1 MMYQFAPFSGP
12 RLVLPLRAGVGLHR
26 RDSREN
32 QPPPFNGIMAEALLI
47 PQFEQDLS
55 DYALKSYVDSAV
67 ANKDVGVTTFNGRKG
82 AVSPQSGDYTYSMVG
97 AASSGHN
104 HSGTYS
110 ESGHT
115 HNYAAANHTHS
126 YAASNHSHDYA
137 ASNHTH
143 TITGSSHTHSDYASS
158 THSHSNYASSSHT
171 HSYAS
176 TNHSHSDYAS
186 SSHTHSGYAS
196 STHTHSYASSSHTHS
211 GYASSSHTHS
221 ASDISD
227 LDSGGG
233 GLTDYFTV
241 NFLGTCTSTEAYRHT
256 TTLTWYRTDTESSYH
271 SNTTLTSKKAI
282 HQYST
287 GNGTWNVL
295 IPGNSVTT
303 RFTVSPGS
311 VSYFFDLTVRLSATG
326 VLSFSAGYMD
336 GTGGYSPN
344 LNQTVT
350 GRLLFLA

>member
-1 MMYQFAPFSGP
+1 
-12 RLVLPLRAGVGLHR
+12 
-26 RDSREN
+26 
-32 QPPPFNGIMAEALLI
+32 MAEALLI

-55 DYALKSYVDSAV
+55 DYALKSYVDNAV

-115 HNYAAANHTHS
+115 HNYAASNHTHS
-126 YAASNHSHDYA
+126 YAASNHTHDYA

-143 TITGSSHTHSDYASS
+143 TVTGSSHTHSDYASS

-196 STHTHSYASSSHTHS
+196 STHTHSYASTSHTHS

-221 ASDISD
+221 AGDITGKGGIFTKVTPSDTAPANGY
-227 LDSGGG
+227 LFQPNASGGSG
-233 GLTDYFTV
+233 FASLY
-241 NFLGTCTSTEAYRHT
+241 LA
-256 TTLTWYRTDTESSYH
+256 
-271 SNTTLTSKKAI
+271 KAGV
-282 HQYST
+282 QF
-287 GNGTWNVL
+287 
-295 IPGNSVTT
+295 NSVN
-303 RFTVSPGS
+303 S
-311 VSYFFDLTVRLSATG
+311 FF
-326 VLSFSAGYMD
+326 
-336 GTGGYSPN
+336 GTGW
-344 LNQTVT
+344 
-350 GRLLFLA
+350 FLTFE